1 MYPNTCIK
9 TALMLQYFQDMHL
22 LYEAIDAIP
31 EYFYL
36 LIYIIDMYGIRV
48 QLYSKRLLSY
58 SH

>member
-1 MYPNTCIK
+1 
-9 TALMLQYFQDMHL
+9 MLQYFQDMHL
-22 LYEAIDAIP
+22 LYEAIDAMP

-48 QLYSKRLLSY
+48 QLYSKRRVSY